1 MSLLYRHII
10 KTISLSTLLVAIV
23 MMGIIFFINLLGEL
37 KNIGVGEYTLWQA
50 IIYVLLQLPHELYQ
64 FFPIL
69 ALLGGIAGLSI
80 LSAQNELI
88 LMRAS
93 GFSTFQM
100 LKAALISSLILMI
113 FMLMVGEWL
122 APTASYMAA
131 LRRETAKAGGQ
142 AVVTGSGVWIH
153 EGNMFLHVRQVID
166 RSRLE
171 EVTGYVFDTDHH
183 LKTSFFAKQLDRKN
197 EKQWKMHD
205 VIKTTFTA
213 ERVFSQRSDEAVLE
227 IKLNPS
233 LLNMGLIEPNEMS
246 LRRLAMFSRYLVRN
260 GLEAGAYQFEFWS
273 RIFQP
278 FMSFVMILLAV
289 PFVLRTSVRTSMG
302 WQLMCGIMLGF
313 LFYICNSLLGQ
324 MSIIFQSPP
333 WLAALLPSLLFAG
346 ISAFL
351 LKSL

>member
-37 KNIGVGEYTLWQA
+37 QNIGVGEYTLWQA

-113 FMLMVGEWL
+113 FMTIVGEWV

-131 LRRETAKAGGQ
+131 MRRETAKAGGQ

-153 EGNMFLHVRQVID
+153 EGTMFLH
-166 RSRLE
+166 
-171 EVTGYVFDTDHH
+171 
-183 LKTSFFAKQLDRKN
+183 
-197 EKQWKMHD
+197 
-205 VIKTTFTA
+205 
-213 ERVFSQRSDEAVLE
+213 
-227 IKLNPS
+227 
-233 LLNMGLIEPNEMS
+233 
-246 LRRLAMFSRYLVRN
+246 
-260 GLEAGAYQFEFWS
+260 
-273 RIFQP
+273 
-278 FMSFVMILLAV
+278 
-289 PFVLRTSVRTSMG
+289 
-302 WQLMCGIMLGF
+302 
-313 LFYICNSLLGQ
+313 
-324 MSIIFQSPP
+324 
-333 WLAALLPSLLFAG
+333 
-346 ISAFL
+346 
-351 LKSL
+351 